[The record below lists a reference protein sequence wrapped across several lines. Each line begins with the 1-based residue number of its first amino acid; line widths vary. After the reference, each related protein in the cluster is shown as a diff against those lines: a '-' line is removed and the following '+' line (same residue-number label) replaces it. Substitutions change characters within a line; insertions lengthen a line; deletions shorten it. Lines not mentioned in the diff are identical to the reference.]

1 MTECV
6 LLPCGIVFLLI
17 VTKKWSSLGE
27 LDQEESDTGDEDI
40 EDVTWVK
47 PVKRVRINFAVNNA
61 FSLLSRDGPAT
72 RRSSNQWETV
82 QIRMSLTRS
91 VLSNY
96 MRRLNSTLTS

>member
-47 PVKRVRINFAVNNA
+47 PVKRV
-61 FSLLSRDGPAT
+61 
-72 RRSSNQWETV
+72 
-82 QIRMSLTRS
+82 
-91 VLSNY
+91 
-96 MRRLNSTLTS
+96 